1 MKIMKIIIYKT
12 IVCLFLI
19 SIIFFI
25 TCNLTEIELVD
36 KSGTNGRLN
45 NCNGIKLDL
54 IIKQGSIG
62 IQMYFAVIENGMIN
76 FKMGNKNIF
85 DFNKELYM
93 AFVVKQASANL
104 GCPYHENSMYE
115 AKNIILKELVYE
127 KGKYEIELSNF
138 IKIY

>member
-1 MKIMKIIIYKT
+1 LKNIIYKT

-36 KSGTNGRLN
+36 KSGTNGRLSV
-45 NCNGIKLDL
+45 CNGLKLDL
-54 IIKQGSIG
+54 IIKQDSIG
-62 IQMYFAVIENGMIN
+62 IQMYSAVIENGMIN

-93 AFVVKQASANL
+93 TFIVKQGSINF
-104 GCPYHENSMYE
+104 GCPYLENSMYE
-115 AKNIILKELVYE
+115 AKYIFLKELVDE